1 MRKIKKGIA
10 LALSLTLCASTGLG
24 LAGCKKDK
32 VIVDGKTINIKA
44 YKAGNGVEWLYELAS
59 KFEKAYEEEGYKVNI
74 LEPSND
80 MIGDVVLTDMALG
93 AEKTGIDL
101 YITGSLSAN
110 KVGELGDYGVLAE
123 DIEET
128 VFNKAPIGYDGQ
140 EEDKLISEKLESR
153 REKYSRDDK
162 GVMYA
167 FQYTGH
173 VAGLSVNKK
182 KLDMYGL
189 EVPKTTN
196 ELLDCMEKIYTGTN
210 GVKNSTESNIYPMTF
225 VQGTNGYV
233 VTALSSFM
241 AQYDRAQYEQFWSMQ
256 KDVDGTLVDMLED
269 GYTVYDSQCVEEM
282 LTLAYALMDQ
292 RIATRGSTTQNLDQA
307 QAKIMEPNEGA
318 VFMFNGS
325 WMLNEVRLNYKNYI
339 NDVTFTRIPL
349 ISSLG
354 TKLMGEGTTYNLDA
368 QKCDKILSSI
378 AGMVDDNKEIAE
390 IIESV
395 KTEFGVT
402 LDTAVVQEIATA
414 RGAVYQRGIEEIC
427 YINKNAAAKVPAE
440 LFLRMMASDD
450 FAQTWLDCAYSTTA
464 YATKMDL
471 SNVPYDFV
479 KEAAKISINKYAN
492 TAMGSVDVSGLRKK
506 LGLGSILA
514 NTAHIPS
521 AISAGDIVSMYD
533 MFGHKETEKTL
544 QVYRDAANALQE
556 KEVAFAQSNWA
567 TWVSELED

>member
-32 VIVDGKTINIKA
+32 VIVDGKTINIRA
-44 YKAGNGVEWLYELAS
+44 YKSGNGVEWLYELAS
-59 KFEKAYEEEGYKVNI
+59 KFEKVYEEEGYKVNI

-80 MIGDVVLTDMALG
+80 MMGDVVLTDMALG

-101 YITGSLSAN
+101 YITGNIGAN
-110 KVGELGDYGVLAE
+110 KVGALGDYGILAE
-123 DIEET
+123 PIEET

-140 EEDKLISEKLESR
+140 EENKLISEKIDSR
-153 REKYSRDDK
+153 RVEYSRDDT

-189 EVPKTTN
+189 EIPKTTN
-196 ELLDCMEKIYTGTN
+196 ELLDCMEKICTGTN
-210 GVKNSTESNIYPMTF
+210 GMEKSESSKIYPLTYF
-225 VQGTNGYV
+225 QGTNGYV
-233 VTALSSFM
+233 VGALTTFM
-241 AQYDRAQYEQFWSMQ
+241 AQYDKAQFEQFWSMQ
-256 KDVDGTLVDMLED
+256 KDVNGTLTDMLTD
-269 GYTVYDSQCVEEM
+269 GYTVYDSSCVEEM
-282 LTLAYALMDQ
+282 LTLAYAIMDPN
-292 RIATRGSTTQNLDQA
+292 ANTPGSLTQNLDQA
-307 QAKIMEPNEGA
+307 QAKIMQPNEGA

-339 NDVTFTRIPL
+339 NDVTFTRMPL

-368 QKCDKILSSI
+368 QKCDEVLSSI
-378 AGMVDDNKEIAE
+378 AGMVDENKEIAD
-390 IIESV
+390 IITAV
-395 KTEFGVT
+395 KDEFGVT

-414 RGAVYQRGIEEIC
+414 RGAVYQRGVEEIC

-464 YATKMDL
+464 YASDMDL
-471 SNVPYDFV
+471 SNVPYEFV
-479 KEAAKISINKYAN
+479 KSAAKISMSKYAN
-492 TAMGSVDVSGLRKK
+492 IIRGEASGLRKK
-506 LGLGSILA
+506 LGLGSIFA

-521 AISAGDIVSMYD
+521 AIANGEDISMYYQD
-533 MFGHKETEKTL
+533 GSRDTNKTR
-544 QVYRDAANALQE
+544 QIYRDAANMMQGN
-556 KEVAFAQSNWA
+556 EVAFAQNNWA
-567 TWVSELED
+567 TWISELED

>member
-10 LALSLTLCASTGLG
+10 LTLSLMLCASTGLG

-93 AEKTGIDL
+93 AKKTGIDL

-110 KVGELGDYGVLAE
+110 KVGALGDYGVLAE
-123 DIEET
+123 PIEET

-153 REKYSRDDK
+153 REKYSRDDT

-189 EVPKTTN
+189 EIPKTTN

-210 GVKNSTESNIYPMTF
+210 GVGNSTESNIYPMTF

-233 VTALSSFM
+233 VAALSTFM
-241 AQYDRAQYEQFWSMQ
+241 AQYDKAQYEQFWSMQ
-256 KDVDGTLVDMLED
+256 KEVDGTLVDMLED
-269 GYTVYDSQCVEEM
+269 GYTVYDSPCVEEM
-282 LTLAYALMDQ
+282 LTLAYAFMDQ
-292 RIATRGSTTQNLDQA
+292 RIATRQSAAQNLDQA
-307 QAKIMEPNEGA
+307 QAKIMQPNEGA

-325 WMLNEVRLNYKNYI
+325 WMLNEVRLNYKNYVH
-339 NDVTFTRIPL
+339 DVTFTRIPL

-354 TKLMGEGTTYNLDA
+354 TKLMGAGTTYNLDDE
-368 QKCDKILSSI
+368 KCDDILSHI

-390 IIESV
+390 IITAV
-395 KTEFGVT
+395 KDEFDVT

-414 RGAVYQRGIEEIC
+414 RGAVYQRGIEEVC
-427 YINKNAAAKVPAE
+427 YINKNATAKVPTE

-464 YATKMDL
+464 YASDMDL

-479 KEAAKISINKYAN
+479 KEAAKISVNKYAN
-492 TAMGSVDVSGLRKK
+492 TVMGGVDASGLRKK
-506 LGLGSILA
+506 LGLGSILV

-533 MFGHKETEKTL
+533 MFGNRDTSKTL
-544 QVYRDAANALQE
+544 QVYRDAAIVMQG
-556 KEVAFAQSNWA
+556 KEVDFARDNWA
-567 TWVSELED
+567 TWISELED